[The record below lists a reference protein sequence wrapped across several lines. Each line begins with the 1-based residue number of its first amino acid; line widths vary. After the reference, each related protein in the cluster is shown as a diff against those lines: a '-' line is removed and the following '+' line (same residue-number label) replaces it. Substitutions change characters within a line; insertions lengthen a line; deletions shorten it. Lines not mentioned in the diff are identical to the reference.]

1 MTRSLRFR
9 LAAGATIAIAVALS
23 LVWLVL
29 GELFEDYIADQ
40 YTNEMTAVSDA
51 LSARL
56 AIDGAALKL
65 ASEPSDPRFQMPA
78 GGRYWQITP
87 EGSQAPLRSRSLWDL
102 ELSSDNFSRELYC
115 GFYQSEGPDGG
126 VILVAVKRLTLGQG
140 PDQKRFIVYTGFSKQ
155 EMENA
160 LETYQRP
167 LRLML
172 FSTGGILAFA
182 AFLQSAV
189 GLRPLSRLRRDVSDI
204 RAGRSAHMS
213 DEGPNE
219 VRPLVNELNLLLA
232 ERETAVERARA
243 RASDLAHGLKTPLT
257 VLSQLIESMP
267 AERQQTAMEQIDLIR
282 QRADRQ
288 LQATRMGAERMSA
301 TSLLGISQK
310 LVSALTPIT
319 DEKGVDWCLNI
330 DGGLTVQTDPADLA
344 EALGNILENATR
356 FAERRIEL
364 TAATNGKVVSVH
376 VDDDGPGATPDS
388 YSTMLKRGGS
398 ESDRA
403 PHGTG
408 LGLAIAGDIAQ
419 AYGGDLN
426 LARSRLGGLEVV
438 LRLPAAYA

>member
-9 LAAGATIAIAVALS
+9 LAAGALIAIAVALS
-23 LVWLVL
+23 LVWIVL

-56 AIDGAALKL
+56 AIDGTALKL
-65 ASEPSDPRFQMPA
+65 ASEPSDPRFQIPA

-87 EGSQAPLRSRSLWDL
+87 DGSQAPLRSRSLWDL
-102 ELSSDNFSRELYC
+102 ELSSDNFSKDLYC
-115 GFYQSEGPDGG
+115 GFYQTEGPDGG
-126 VILVAVKRLTLGQG
+126 AILVAMKNLAFGQG
-140 PDQKRFIVYTGFSKQ
+140 SNEKRFIVYTGFSKQ

-172 FSTGGILAFA
+172 LSTGGILAFA
-182 AFLQSAV
+182 AFLQSAI

-213 DEGPNE
+213 DKGPSE

-257 VLSQLIESMP
+257 VLSQLVESLP

-288 LQATRMGAERMSA
+288 LQATRMGAERMSS

-319 DEKGVDWCLNI
+319 DEKGVDWRLNI
-330 DGGLTVQTDPADLA
+330 DAGLTVQTDPADLA
-344 EALGNILENATR
+344 EALGNILENAVR

-364 TAATNGKVVSVH
+364 TAAKNGKLVSLH
-376 VDDDGPGATPDS
+376 VGDDGPGATPDN

-398 ESDRA
+398 ESDQA

-419 AYGGDLN
+419 AYGGQLN

-438 LRLPAAYA
+438 LRLPAA